1 MLQRLEFPFD
11 TNCVDYRRMET
22 MTHYP
27 SFYTQEICFSECA
40 RNLTKKHCGC
50 TLRDYPFRNFLSE
63 PWCDREKLECASRLR
78 QSYEKVCSSRCRVPC
93 SETTYDARPVKSE
106 VTVPVLENG
115 GYYSTSIKFS
125 MSSRTV
131 DVLLYIEKLQI
142 TQILALLGGYLGVWL
157 GLSLQS
163 LAFTVISTLLRRLQ
177 LRQRSKYRAA
187 EVSTLMRCLGLVATL
202 ICLSF
207 CVMNSLEDVNRY
219 WSFPAAVVYS
229 EDRRVEFPGVTI
241 CIPQGYNRTKLL
253 TENDLDP
260 NGIDGEIGEQT
271 FALKP
276 ELLKHL
282 INYSFSPD
290 SMIID
295 CQMST
300 TSDVCRSFPCR
311 KL

>member
-1 MLQRLEFPFD
+1 M
-11 TNCVDYRRMET
+11 
-22 MTHYP
+22 
-27 SFYTQEICFSECA
+27 
-40 RNLTKKHCGC
+40 
-50 TLRDYPFRNFLSE
+50 
-63 PWCDREKLECASRLR
+63 
-78 QSYEKVCSSRCRVPC
+78 
-93 SETTYDARPVKSE
+93 
-106 VTVPVLENG
+106 
-115 GYYSTSIKFS
+115 
-125 MSSRTV
+125 
-131 DVLLYIEKLQI
+131 

-163 LAFTVISTLLRRLQ
+163 LSFTVISSLLRRLQ
-177 LRQRSKYRAA
+177 RRQRSKYRAA

-202 ICLSF
+202 ICLFF
-207 CVMNSLEDVNRY
+207 CVMNSLEDVSRY

-229 EDRRVEFPGVTI
+229 EDRQVEFPGVTI

-253 TENDLDP
+253 AENDLDP

-290 SMIID
+290 KMILD
-295 CQMST
+295 CEMST

-311 KL
+311 K